1 MDKIS
6 PIKERILQ
14 FIDYK
19 GITKELFCKN
29 TGISTSNLKG
39 KSLFSEIGGSKIA
52 EILSIYGEISPAW
65 LLTGEGEML
74 RQENEKELHYVNT
87 TQTVNEP
94 PINYG
99 SKKCDLCKEKD
110 NQIEDLKER
119 ILSQEQTI
127 RILLS
132 KIPDD

>member
-1 MDKIS
+1 MTKDS
-6 PIKERILQ
+6 NIKLRVCKLAHYFSNSVREFERNVGLTR
-14 FIDYK
+14 
-19 GITKELFCKN
+19 GSL
-29 TGISTSNLKG
+29 GNLKPNQ
-39 KSLFSEIGGSKIA
+39 SISS
-52 EILSIYGEISPAW
+52 EILSQITDKFPEINLYW
-65 LLTGEGEML
+65 LISGEGEML

-87 TQTVNEP
+87 TPTVNEP

-127 RILLS
+127 RALLS

>member
-1 MDKIS
+1 MTK
-6 PIKERILQ
+6 KRILK
-14 FIDYK
+14 FIESQGVTIPNFYK
-19 GITKELFCKN
+19 I
-29 TGISTSNLKG
+29 TGIKRGFLDSDKLHQAVSDKHFAMIIDAFPEL
-39 KSLFSEIGGSKIA
+39 SLD
-52 EILSIYGEISPAW
+52 W
-65 LLTGEGEML
+65 LVSGEGEML
-74 RQENEKELHYVNT
+74 RHENEKELHCVDT
-87 TQTVNEP
+87 SPTVNGP